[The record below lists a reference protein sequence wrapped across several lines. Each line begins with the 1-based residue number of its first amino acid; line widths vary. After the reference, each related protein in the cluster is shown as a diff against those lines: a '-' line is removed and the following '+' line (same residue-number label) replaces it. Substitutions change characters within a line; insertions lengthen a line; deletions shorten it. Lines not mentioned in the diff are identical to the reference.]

1 MIKQQNT
8 LYFNEESNRASQ
20 RRYTVWKNPSSG
32 WVILHEN
39 QELKRSLTDLTS
51 SKDIDKY
58 YLKTLRAGAIGVKLL
73 GAGGGGFLLFY
84 VEQNKQKSVINTLKD
99 FFCLQFHS

>member
-1 MIKQQNT
+1 LI
-8 LYFNEESNRASQ
+8 
-20 RRYTVWKNPSSG
+20 
-32 WVILHEN
+32 
-39 QELKRSLTDLTS
+39 DLTS

-58 YLKTLRAGAIGVKLL
+58 YLKALRARAIGVKLL

-99 FFCLQFHS
+99 LFCLNFNLDSV

>member
-1 MIKQQNT
+1 M
-8 LYFNEESNRASQ
+8 
-20 RRYTVWKNPSSG
+20 KNLIEPLRDVILSG
-32 WVILHEN
+32 KILHQVGEILHEN

-99 FFCLQFHS
+99 FFCLNFNLDSV